1 MIKKIIF
8 LTFLTLISSTAF
20 SRAQAPNFNVK
31 MLCQIFPASLE
42 INLESGKFI
51 FDSARLYMME
61 VKEFKVD
68 TKESDFSIPLIRVK
82 YVNRVSNSV
91 EWMEFDFKNLTYQD
105 SDTGL
110 IRCEKQAT
118 LE

>member
-1 MIKKIIF
+1 MSYSKSKIF
-8 LTFLTLISSTAF
+8 G
-20 SRAQAPNFNVK
+20 VG
-31 MLCQIFPASLE
+31 C
-42 INLESGKFI
+42 
-51 FDSARLYMME
+51 
-61 VKEFKVD
+61 
-68 TKESDFSIPLIRVK
+68 DFSIPLIRVK